1 MSGANLRKGQS
12 PFYGSDTIAL
22 VDLNYTLVEN
32 SPKWGAPKIY
42 PFIRQIE
49 QETYRQWLVD
59 FLRDK
64 YAVLITARPQKYRE
78 ATLERIKLLTGWQP
92 QEVYFAEISA
102 TPPEIKEDLLLR
114 YIFPKHGK
122 NGADFLGIESNPKTR
137 AMYGKYGIPSQNEKR
152 FYQDLNSRQITV

>member
-64 YAVLITARPQKYRE
+64 YAILITARPQKYRE
-78 ATLERIKLLTGWQP
+78 ATLERIKLLTDWQP
-92 QEVYFAEISA
+92 QEAYFAEISA

-114 YIFPKHGK
+114 YVFPKHGR
-122 NGADFLGIESNPKTR
+122 NGEDYFGIESNPKTR
-137 AMYGKYGIPSQNEKR
+137 AMYLCYNIESLRAEDFKTKMICR
-152 FYQDLNSRQITV
+152 

>member
-64 YAVLITARPQKYRE
+64 CAILITARPQKYRE

-92 QEVYFAEISA
+92 QEAYFAEISA

-114 YIFPKHGK
+114 YIFPKHGR
-122 NGADFLGIESNPKTR
+122 NGEDYFGIESNPKTR
-137 AMYGKYGIPSQNEKR
+137 AMYLRYSIESLRTEDFKNKMICR
-152 FYQDLNSRQITV
+152 

>member
-64 YAVLITARPQKYRE
+64 YAILITARPQKYRE

-92 QEVYFAEISA
+92 QEAYFAEISA
-102 TPPEIKEDLLLR
+102 TPPDIKEDLLLR
-114 YIFPKHGK
+114 YIFPKHGR
-122 NGADFLGIESNPKTR
+122 NGKDYFGIESNPKTR
-137 AMYGKYGIPSQNEKR
+137 AMYLCYNIESLRAEDFKTKIICR
-152 FYQDLNSRQITV
+152 

>member
-49 QETYRQWLVD
+49 QEAYRQWLVD

-64 YAVLITARPQKYRE
+64 CAILITARPQKYRE
-78 ATLERIKLLTGWQP
+78 ATLERIKLLTYWQP
-92 QEVYFAEISA
+92 QEVYFSEISA

-114 YIFPKHGK
+114 YIFPKHGR
-122 NGADFLGIESNPKTR
+122 NGEDYFGIESNPKTR
-137 AMYGKYGIPSQNEKR
+137 AMYLCYNIESLRAEDFKTKIICR
-152 FYQDLNSRQITV
+152 

>member
-49 QETYRQWLVD
+49 EETYRRWLVD

-64 YAVLITARPQKYRE
+64 YAILITARPQKYRE

-114 YIFPKHGK
+114 YVFPKHGR
-122 NGADFLGIESNPKTR
+122 NGEDYFGIESNPKTR
-137 AMYGKYGIPSQNEKR
+137 AMYLRYSIESLRAEDFKTKIICR
-152 FYQDLNSRQITV
+152 

>member
-49 QETYRQWLVD
+49 EETYRQWLVD

-64 YAVLITARPQKYRE
+64 YAILITARPQKYRE
-78 ATLERIKLLTGWQP
+78 ATLERIKLLTDWQP
-92 QEVYFAEISA
+92 QEAYFAEISA

-114 YIFPKHGK
+114 YIFPKHGR
-122 NGADFLGIESNPKTR
+122 NGKDYFGIESNPKTR
-137 AMYGKYGIPSQNEKR
+137 AMYLCYNIESLRAEDFKTKIICR
-152 FYQDLNSRQITV
+152 

>member
-64 YAVLITARPQKYRE
+64 YAILITARPQKYRE
-78 ATLERIKLLTGWQP
+78 ATLERIKLLSAWQP
-92 QEVYFAEISA
+92 QEAYFAEISA
-102 TPPEIKEDLLLR
+102 SPPDIKEDLLLR
-114 YIFPKHGK
+114 YVFPKHGR
-122 NGADFLGIESNPKTR
+122 NGKDYFGIESNPKTR
-137 AMYGKYGIPSQNEKR
+137 AMYLCYNIESLRAEDFKTKMICR
-152 FYQDLNSRQITV
+152 

>member
-1 MSGANLRKGQS
+1 MSGANSRKGQS
-12 PFYGSDTIAL
+12 PFYGNDTIAL

-64 YAVLITARPQKYRE
+64 YAILITARPQKYRE

-114 YIFPKHGK
+114 YVFPKHGR
-122 NGADFLGIESNPKTR
+122 NGEDCFGIESNPKTR
-137 AMYGKYGIPSQNEKR
+137 AMYLRYSIESLRAEDFKTKIICR
-152 FYQDLNSRQITV
+152 

>member
-64 YAVLITARPQKYRE
+64 YAILITARPQKYRE

-114 YIFPKHGK
+114 YIFPKHGR
-122 NGADFLGIESNPKTR
+122 NGEDYFGIESNPKTR
-137 AMYGKYGIPSQNEKR
+137 AMYLSYNIESLRAEDFKTKMICR
-152 FYQDLNSRQITV
+152 

>member
-1 MSGANLRKGQS
+1 MRQFRHSSTAMK
-12 PFYGSDTIAL
+12 YL

-49 QETYRQWLVD
+49 QETYRQWVVD

-64 YAVLITARPQKYRE
+64 CAILITARPIRYKEQ
-78 ATLERIKLLTGWQP
+78 TLARIFSQTNWQP
-92 QEVYFAEISA
+92 QEAYFAEISA

-114 YIFPKHGK
+114 YIFPKHGR
-122 NGADFLGIESNPKTR
+122 NGENYFGIESNPKTR
-137 AMYGKYGIPSQNEKR
+137 AMYLCYNIESLRAEDFKTKIICR
-152 FYQDLNSRQITV
+152 

>member
-22 VDLNYTLVEN
+22 VDLNYTLVGN
-32 SPKWGAPKIY
+32 SPKWGEPRIT
-42 PFIRQIE
+42 PFSRQIE

-64 YAVLITARPQKYRE
+64 YAILITARPARYRE
-78 ATLERIKLLTGWQP
+78 QTLERILSQTGWQP
-92 QEVYFAEISA
+92 QEAYFAEISA
-102 TPPEIKEDLLLR
+102 PPPEIKEDLLLR

-122 NGADFLGIESNPKTR
+122 NDADFFGIESNPKTR
-137 AMYGKYGIPSQNEKR
+137 EMYKKYGIKSLKFSDFKKQ
-152 FYQDLNSRQITV
+152 TVDKFA

>member
-49 QETYRQWLVD
+49 EETYCQWLVD

-64 YAVLITARPQKYRE
+64 YAILITARPQKYRE

-92 QEVYFAEISA
+92 QEAYFAEISA

-114 YIFPKHGK
+114 YIFPKHGR
-122 NGADFLGIESNPKTR
+122 NGEDYFGIESNPKTR
-137 AMYGKYGIPSQNEKR
+137 AMYLRYSIESLRAEDFKTKIICR
-152 FYQDLNSRQITV
+152 

>member
-1 MSGANLRKGQS
+1 MNGANLRKGQS

-64 YAVLITARPQKYRE
+64 YAVLITARHQKYRE

-114 YIFPKHGK
+114 YVFPKHGR
-122 NGADFLGIESNPKTR
+122 NGEDYFGIESNPKTR
-137 AMYGKYGIPSQNEKR
+137 AMYLRYSIESLRAEDFKNKIICR
-152 FYQDLNSRQITV
+152 